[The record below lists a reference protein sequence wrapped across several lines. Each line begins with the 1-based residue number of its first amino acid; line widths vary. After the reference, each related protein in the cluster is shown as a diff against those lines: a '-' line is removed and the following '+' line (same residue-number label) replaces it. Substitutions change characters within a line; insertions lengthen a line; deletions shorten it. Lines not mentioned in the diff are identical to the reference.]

1 MDTGSNRNVLVG
13 SEGGD
18 QINKESGAAQEAEFE
33 CAGHFEEDS
42 CCCVILLHEVLG
54 GVCTVVVAL
63 MIDDDVFLV
72 NFAADFILL
81 QSLAVCVWQVHKLR
95 IF

>member
-54 GVCTVVVAL
+54 GWCTVVVAL
-63 MIDDDVFLV
+63 KMIAMMMFFL
-72 NFAADFILL
+72 
-81 QSLAVCVWQVHKLR
+81 
-95 IF
+95 